1 MYESNASFGSVR
13 LKAQFWCSNP
23 RLRNPHSKEPSN
35 VCSSGAVYT
44 NLWLRFLAHETL
56 FNQAEVEAFL
66 SRGFA
71 SMAVKTGG
79 DRSAGTPCNSTPIR
93 IMFQHVPRNL
103 MFLRCGCHVVQM
115 VDKARLV
122 VPTGMAGH
130 GSGPL
135 TTKPRELELPWNP
148 FLTK

>member
-1 MYESNASFGSVR
+1 VR

-56 FNQAEVEAFL
+56 FNQAEVEAVL

-71 SMAVKTGG
+71 SIAVKTGVTG
-79 DRSAGTPCNSTPIR
+79 LPAPPATQPQSASCFS
-93 IMFQHVPRNL
+93 M
-103 MFLRCGCHVVQM
+103 C
-115 VDKARLV
+115 
-122 VPTGMAGH
+122 
-130 GSGPL
+130 
-135 TTKPRELELPWNP
+135 
-148 FLTK
+148 